1 MTYRRRTTTGAADRC
16 KEGTL
21 KEGLHEFADALA
33 NCLNALLDRD
43 SAGFGN
49 FNVSATRE
57 ARDRVR
63 LHIDGGIY
71 SCVSNIVG
79 EGVRVDVVPSK
90 DGSSVTLRLR
100 PYRRTAA

>member
-1 MTYRRRTTTGAADRC
+1 M
-16 KEGTL
+16 KN
-21 KEGLHEFADALA
+21 GLYEFGDALA
-33 NCLNALLDRD
+33 ECLNALLDRK
-43 SAGFGN
+43 SKGFGN
-49 FNVSATRE
+49 FTVSATRE

-63 LHIDGGIY
+63 LHVDGGIY
-71 SCVSNIVG
+71 TSFSNIVG